1 MLELKR
7 NQIEEAVSCV
17 LEPQA
22 PTPST
27 VVRTRVKRL
36 LDIDRE
42 LGREVNDPERASYA
56 FYRVEPPGSGVEV
69 WFSAYEAFALLV
81 GLMLMGHGWP
91 QSFAVAVLR
100 RVRREMEKEHTR
112 VLKLDRKWLFDS
124 EEIGKEARAGAM
136 ALSNRDPVFLTIVS
150 RSPGL
155 MDQQQAPEACAVS
168 RGVSEAFRFAR
179 EATRGLTPYTMFEL
193 TTLAHQFSDALAKT
207 TPRQRGRSP

>member
-1 MLELKR
+1 MLEQLKR
-7 NQIEEAVSCV
+7 NQIEEAISRV
-17 LEPQA
+17 LEPKA
-22 PTPST
+22 RMPST
-27 VVRTRVKRL
+27 VVRTRLKRL
-36 LDIDRE
+36 LDVDRE
-42 LGREVNDPERASYA
+42 LGREVNDHERVSYA
-56 FYRVEPPGSGVEV
+56 FYSVEPPGSGVEV

-100 RVRREMEKEHTR
+100 RVRRELEREHKR

-124 EEIGKEARAGAM
+124 EAIGKEAQAGAM

-155 MDQQQAPEACAVS
+155 MDQQEAPEACAVS
-168 RGVSEAFRFAR
+168 RGSSEAFKFVR
-179 EATRGLTPYTMFEL
+179 EATRGPYTMFEL

>member
-1 MLELKR
+1 MVELKR
-7 NQIEEAVSCV
+7 NQIEEAISCV

-22 PTPST
+22 ATPST

-42 LGREVNDPERASYA
+42 LGREVNDPERPSYA
-56 FYRVEPPGSGVEV
+56 FYSVEPPGSGVEV
-69 WFSAYEAFALLV
+69 WFSAYEGFALLV

-91 QSFAVAVLR
+91 QTFAVAMLR

-124 EEIGKEARAGAM
+124 EAIRKEARAGDM
-136 ALSNRDPVFLTIVS
+136 VLSNRDPVFLTIVS
-150 RSPGL
+150 GSPGL
-155 MDQQQAPEACAVS
+155 MDQQQAPAACAVS
-168 RGVSEAFRFAR
+168 RGSREAFKFAWD
-179 EATRGLTPYTMFEL
+179 ATQGLTPYTMFEL

-207 TPRQRGRSP
+207 MPRQRGRSP

>member
-7 NQIEEAVSCV
+7 NQIEEAISCV

-27 VVRTRVKRL
+27 IVRTRVKRL

-42 LGREVNDPERASYA
+42 LGREVNDQERASYA

-69 WFSAYEAFALLV
+69 SFSEYEAFALLA

-100 RVRREMEKEHTR
+100 RVRRELEKEHTR
-112 VLKLDRKWLFDS
+112 VLKLDRKWLFNA
-124 EEIGKEARAGAM
+124 EAIGKAARAGAM
-136 ALSNRDPVFLTIVS
+136 AVSNRDPVFLTIVS

-168 RGVSEAFRFAR
+168 RGQDEAFKFVRQAAR
-179 EATRGLTPYTMFEL
+179 GPYTMFEL